1 MVRSSDVVL
10 ILVAIIF
17 PPAAAGFI
25 TGCSCDLFINICLTI
40 LGYIPGHLVGRY
52 AGFVDLGVGATS
64 IPQHAFWLIY
74 KKMEAEERYGHGGFI
89 YVGNGS
95 YQPLHNQPY
104 LPPANYGTVNA
115 A

>member
-40 LGYIPGHLVGRY
+40 LGYIPGHL
-52 AGFVDLGVGATS
+52 
-64 IPQHAFWLIY
+64 HAFWLIY